1 MIFEK
6 QIVNAYRGMAYTRC
20 DDNGTAFYFSAE
32 DFEGLS
38 REPFSFVSARGDLL
52 KGYLYA
58 YDAPTEAF
66 LQARKASLAFL
77 ENSLEKAKEM
87 LAL

>member
-38 REPFSFVSARGDLL
+38 REHAVRMLDYLSGAIKAVGGIMTKVGRTTLVIAPKNVDVSSIEAMVNGD
-52 KGYLYA
+52 
-58 YDAPTEAF
+58 
-66 LQARKASLAFL
+66 
-77 ENSLEKAKEM
+77 
-87 LAL
+87 